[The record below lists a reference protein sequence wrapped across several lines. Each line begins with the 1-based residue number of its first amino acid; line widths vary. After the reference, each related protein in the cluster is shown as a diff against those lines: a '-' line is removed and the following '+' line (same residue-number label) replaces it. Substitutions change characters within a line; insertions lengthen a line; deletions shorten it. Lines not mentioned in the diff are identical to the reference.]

1 MAEATGAT
9 PRRQRGRPRS
19 QAKVIEAALDLL
31 DEQGVRGVTMEA
43 IAERAGI
50 SKITLYRNW
59 SNRATVMAEALL
71 KRIESTLPLDASA
84 DPLTAIEDHATR
96 FARALNG
103 RTGEL
108 LRDIISDFVGQAA
121 MMRDFREHY
130 LGQRRLLATDLIDK
144 GLRTGRFAAN
154 GRASDLHDALYG
166 AIFYRFLF
174 RFGSLTKSGVAALI
188 DTILMPRR

>member
-1 MAEATGAT
+1 MTATTGGT
-9 PRRQRGRPRS
+9 PRRNRGRPRN
-19 QAKVIEAALDLL
+19 QARVIEATLDLL

-43 IAERAGI
+43 IADRAGI
-50 SKITLYRNW
+50 SKVTLYRNW

-71 KRIESTLPLDASA
+71 KRIESALPLDASA
-84 DPLTAIEDHATR
+84 DPLAAIEDHATR

-108 LRDIISDFVGQAA
+108 LRDIISDFVGHAA

-130 LGQRRLLATDLIDK
+130 LGHRRLLATDLIER
-144 GLRTGRFAAN
+144 GLRTGRFAAT
-154 GRASDLHDALYG
+154 GRAQDLHDALYG

-174 RFGSLTKSGVAALI
+174 RLGSLTKPSVAALI
-188 DTILMPRR
+188 DTILIPRR